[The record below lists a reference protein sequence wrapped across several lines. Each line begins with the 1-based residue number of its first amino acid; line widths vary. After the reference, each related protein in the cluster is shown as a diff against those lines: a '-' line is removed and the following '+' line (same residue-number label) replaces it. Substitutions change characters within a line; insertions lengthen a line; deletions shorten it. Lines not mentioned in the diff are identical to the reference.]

1 MKNRPVIAAAVLL
14 LSSLAAVAA
23 GRLFQGQLDP
33 VAFDSST
40 RANVAGAGIVAG
52 VLDGDSLTITG
63 NFSGLA
69 SPATAA
75 QLRMGPA
82 MGVPGPGIAEL
93 RITHDVKGAISGR
106 LTLDAAQL
114 AALGHNSMYVQ
125 VDSVK
130 APDGNLWGWL
140 EGGH

>member
-1 MKNRPVIAAAVLL
+1 MTNGPITAAAVLL

-23 GRLFQGQLDP
+23 GRLFKGELDP

-40 RANVAGAGIVAG
+40 RAAVAGAGVIAG
-52 VLDGDSLTITG
+52 VLDGNALTVTG
-63 NFSGLA
+63 NFTGLA

-82 MGVPGPGIAEL
+82 MGVPGPAIAAL
-93 RITHDVKGAISGR
+93 RITLGVTGDISGR
-106 LTLDAAQL
+106 VTLDAAQL
-114 AALGHNSMYVQ
+114 AALGNNSVYVQ

-130 APDGNLWGWL
+130 APGGNLWGWL